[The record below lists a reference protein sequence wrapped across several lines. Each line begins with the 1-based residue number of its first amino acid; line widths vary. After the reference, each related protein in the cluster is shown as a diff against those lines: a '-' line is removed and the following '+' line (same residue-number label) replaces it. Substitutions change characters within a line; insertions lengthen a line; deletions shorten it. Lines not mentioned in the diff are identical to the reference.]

1 MLSIDRTTGRTIS
14 GFDVYAQRVIEV
26 MTTGVNE
33 RIKRRK
39 VGSKVP
45 FLTGKTLSENHK
57 MLARAWAANAY
68 YNDANQI
75 KDDADLLSID
85 VLVKENGFHLVLD
98 FLYNGEI
105 KRVTSPAK

>member
-1 MLSIDRTTGRTIS
+1 
-14 GFDVYAQRVIEV
+14 
-26 MTTGVNE
+26 
-33 RIKRRK
+33 
-39 VGSKVP
+39 
-45 FLTGKTLSENHK
+45 

-85 VLVKENGFHLVLD
+85 VLVKENGFHLILD

-105 KRVTSPAK
+105 KRVTSPAE